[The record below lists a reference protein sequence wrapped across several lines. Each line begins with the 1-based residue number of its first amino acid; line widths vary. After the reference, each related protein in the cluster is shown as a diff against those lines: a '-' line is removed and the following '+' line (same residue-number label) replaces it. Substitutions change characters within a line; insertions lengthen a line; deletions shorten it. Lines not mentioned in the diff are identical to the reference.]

1 MQWTVV
7 KIILCMIKMILLTGW
22 ASYAETD
29 DVYPDIQMTV
39 NEFEE
44 LFGNSDSEFEGS
56 CNYLYSLLFMRLLA
70 SGQLKTD

>member
-1 MQWTVV
+1 MDSSEDHFVYDEDD
-7 KIILCMIKMILLTGW
+7 IINYT
-22 ASYAETD
+22 SDAETD
-29 DVYPDIQMTV
+29 DVYLDVQMTV